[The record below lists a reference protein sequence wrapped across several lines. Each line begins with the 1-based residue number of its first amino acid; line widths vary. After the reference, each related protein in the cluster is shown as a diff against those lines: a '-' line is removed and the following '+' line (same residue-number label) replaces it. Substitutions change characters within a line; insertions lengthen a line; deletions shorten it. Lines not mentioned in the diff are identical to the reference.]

1 MQQQQKE
8 VKEAE
13 GTTLCNEISLYLRTN
28 IFSTENIQKFKIN
41 TISLEKKLVCEC

>member
-13 GTTLCNEISLYLRTN
+13 GTTMCNKSYLYLRTN
-28 IFSTENIQKFKIN
+28 TFSIENI
-41 TISLEKKLVCEC
+41 E